1 MGNKLYAEDWEAIIL
16 RDAYGMKPMDI
27 EKETGISDSTISGI
41 TRAFRAV
48 REKKWEMLKDLI
60 SKAAV
65 SLQFVEWASSKLN
78 IVLPRD
84 IYEAWYER
92 YPNKR
97 PRKPEGAIEQPV
109 KDQIFID
116 DVVEKKNEDTFF
128 ASLLQQMQVTNNQL
142 KILINGMKEIYTA
155 MRDVKYIKENNDKNT
170 DLLCEQ
176 LQQLNAKARGDRKGT
191 TMNMISRLSRY
202 SKECLTERLD
212 PDFAEA
218 VQEIVATEQKNIL
231 KETHMKILDISEIE
245 EVGLLKRDNPYDK
258 VREEDV
264 EMFWDS
270 GAMAAELPNLEN
282 MSMQTEKNKYSK
294 AIRKLAAKRKLNY
307 NDIKLQVVKGTLYI
321 VRPELIRIQ
330 RAGGK

>member
-1 MGNKLYAEDWEAIIL
+1 
-16 RDAYGMKPMDI
+16 
-27 EKETGISDSTISGI
+27 
-41 TRAFRAV
+41 
-48 REKKWEMLKDLI
+48 
-60 SKAAV
+60 
-65 SLQFVEWASSKLN
+65 
-78 IVLPRD
+78 
-84 IYEAWYER
+84 
-92 YPNKR
+92 
-97 PRKPEGAIEQPV
+97 
-109 KDQIFID
+109 
-116 DVVEKKNEDTFF
+116 
-128 ASLLQQMQVTNNQL
+128 
-142 KILINGMKEIYTA
+142 
-155 MRDVKYIKENNDKNT
+155 
-170 DLLCEQ
+170 
-176 LQQLNAKARGDRKGT
+176 
-191 TMNMISRLSRY
+191 MNMISRLSRY

>member
-48 REKKWEMLKDLI
+48 REKKWAMLKDLI
-60 SKAAV
+60 SKGAV

-97 PRKPEGAIEQPV
+97 PRKPEGTVEQPV
-109 KDQIFID
+109 KDQISID

-176 LQQLNAKARGDRKGT
+176 LQQLNAKLEV
-191 TMNMISRLSRY
+191 I
-202 SKECLTERLD
+202 ER
-212 PDFAEA
+212 E
-218 VQEIVATEQKNIL
+218 L
-231 KETHMKILDISEIE
+231 K
-245 EVGLLKRDNPYDK
+245 
-258 VREEDV
+258 
-264 EMFWDS
+264 
-270 GAMAAELPNLEN
+270 
-282 MSMQTEKNKYSK
+282 
-294 AIRKLAAKRKLNY
+294 
-307 NDIKLQVVKGTLYI
+307 
-321 VRPELIRIQ
+321 
-330 RAGGK
+330 

>member
-176 LQQLNAKARGDRKGT
+176 LQQLNAK
-191 TMNMISRLSRY
+191 L
-202 SKECLTERLD
+202 EVTER
-212 PDFAEA
+212 
-218 VQEIVATEQKNIL
+218 
-231 KETHMKILDISEIE
+231 
-245 EVGLLKRDNPYDK
+245 
-258 VREEDV
+258 
-264 EMFWDS
+264 
-270 GAMAAELPNLEN
+270 EL
-282 MSMQTEKNKYSK
+282 Q
-294 AIRKLAAKRKLNY
+294 
-307 NDIKLQVVKGTLYI
+307 
-321 VRPELIRIQ
+321 
-330 RAGGK
+330 

>member
-97 PRKPEGAIEQPV
+97 PRKPEGVIEQPV
-109 KDQIFID
+109 KDQISID

-176 LQQLNAKARGDRKGT
+176 LQQLNAKLEV
-191 TMNMISRLSRY
+191 I
-202 SKECLTERLD
+202 ER
-212 PDFAEA
+212 
-218 VQEIVATEQKNIL
+218 
-231 KETHMKILDISEIE
+231 
-245 EVGLLKRDNPYDK
+245 
-258 VREEDV
+258 
-264 EMFWDS
+264 
-270 GAMAAELPNLEN
+270 EL
-282 MSMQTEKNKYSK
+282 Q
-294 AIRKLAAKRKLNY
+294 
-307 NDIKLQVVKGTLYI
+307 
-321 VRPELIRIQ
+321 
-330 RAGGK
+330 

>member
-60 SKAAV
+60 SKSAV

-97 PRKPEGAIEQPV
+97 PRKPEGIVEQPA
-109 KDQIFID
+109 KDQMSID

-176 LQQLNAKARGDRKGT
+176 LQQLNAKLEV
-191 TMNMISRLSRY
+191 I
-202 SKECLTERLD
+202 ER
-212 PDFAEA
+212 
-218 VQEIVATEQKNIL
+218 
-231 KETHMKILDISEIE
+231 
-245 EVGLLKRDNPYDK
+245 
-258 VREEDV
+258 
-264 EMFWDS
+264 
-270 GAMAAELPNLEN
+270 EL
-282 MSMQTEKNKYSK
+282 Q
-294 AIRKLAAKRKLNY
+294 
-307 NDIKLQVVKGTLYI
+307 
-321 VRPELIRIQ
+321 
-330 RAGGK
+330 